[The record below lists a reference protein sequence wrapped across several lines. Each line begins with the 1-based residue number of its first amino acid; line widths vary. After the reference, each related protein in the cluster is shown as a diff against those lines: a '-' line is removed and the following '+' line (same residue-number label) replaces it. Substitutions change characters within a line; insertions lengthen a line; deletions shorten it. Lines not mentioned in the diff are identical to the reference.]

1 MTVASILAEKG
12 GNVLTARPET
22 LLAEIVDTL
31 AERKIGAIVI
41 TGADG
46 AVCGIVSERDIVR
59 EIANKG
65 AVVLDQP
72 VSSCMTRKVVACTEN
87 DTIAQVMNTMTQ
99 HRFRHLPVIA
109 GGRLVGIVS
118 IGDVVKRKIEQAERD
133 AEELRNYIATS

>member
-12 GNVLTARPET
+12 GNVLTARAET
-22 LLAEIVDTL
+22 LLADIVDTL
-31 AERKIGAIVI
+31 AEKRIGAIVI
-41 TGADG
+41 ITADG

-65 AVVLDQP
+65 AAVLDQP
-72 VSSCMTRKVVACTEN
+72 ASSCMTRKVVACGEN
-87 DTIAQVMNTMTQ
+87 DTIAQVMNTMTK

-109 GGRLVGIVS
+109 GGRLIGIVS

-133 AEELRNYIATS
+133 AEELRNYIATG